1 MDPVSRRF
9 VWQHL
14 DEIKKDCTILLTTH
28 AMEEADLLS
37 DEVAIMKSG
46 QVSYIIFMFV
56 VRMCRLVRNER
67 H

>member
-46 QVSYIIFMFV
+46 QVSAIIFV
-56 VRMCRLVRNER
+56 ARMCRLVRNER
-67 H
+67 Y